1 MNSLLYYITLS
12 INVITIILSLLLL
25 GIFLFKASSRN
36 DKFELIVFITISN
49 LLASVSYIME
59 PNDEGDFCFLQ
70 GFLMILSQISI
81 VICSTLLGF
90 YTKQSIAIIE
100 IEKSRFTCKRRFF
113 HFLFGY
119 FISFT
124 ISIFIFT
131 RDAIGFNENF
141 CWISLKKEGHI
152 MFLVLYFIIQFL
164 AIICNG
170 YFSIS
175 IRFFFTRNTNLTS
188 EEISLVKKSIWSNFI
203 FPIIQLICLSLLLSS
218 VIIYHSNQFKYISLI
233 PSLMSCQG
241 FITILLFSVRIG
253 LLKLIKCEK
262 KKLKKSELYNSG
274 GEIFGKTASLDSSL
288 VDSIKEEPL
297 EDIGKGYMN

>member
-1 MNSLLYYITLS
+1 
-12 INVITIILSLLLL
+12 
-25 GIFLFKASSRN
+25 
-36 DKFELIVFITISN
+36 
-49 LLASVSYIME
+49 
-59 PNDEGDFCFLQ
+59 
-70 GFLMILSQISI
+70 
-81 VICSTLLGF
+81 
-90 YTKQSIAIIE
+90 
-100 IEKSRFTCKRRFF
+100 
-113 HFLFGY
+113 
-119 FISFT
+119 
-124 ISIFIFT
+124 
-131 RDAIGFNENF
+131 
-141 CWISLKKEGHI
+141 